1 MKIRISWVGRQST
14 DVKSTTDINWCSLW
28 EIRYVYHFNISTNL
42 PKHPITGNP
51 IANILLE
58 VYYFNTEV
66 IHRRYFSNRDKLR
79 YTEIYWCPGEI
90 YWDILMPWCSSMML
104 DGTSVVLVKSQIQGS
119 NQSSQSTVWLELEST
134 VWWIVGSSASRSGSQ
149 DHKVRPKEWWRLWS
163 EVMTTT
169 MIFTSAHHS
178 VNTSCNLH

>member
-42 PKHPITGNP
+42 PKHPITVNP

-134 VWWIVGSSASRSGSQ
+134 GIDSLVDCRQFSIKIWKPRSQGQTKRMMASLEWGDDDDDDIHVCTSQ
-149 DHKVRPKEWWRLWS
+149 
-163 EVMTTT
+163 
-169 MIFTSAHHS
+169 
-178 VNTSCNLH
+178 C